1 GRGGPTEEW
10 ATPPPAPTKC
20 GPETGA
26 ISKGVGSTRGEQ
38 LKPTKILHTP
48 KVVVPPGEFVTSTPG
63 VNEPNASPSMP
74 SLIVKTPDIMK
85 EFNPDDDDAFESSEE
100 EESFAGFMRFGP
112 SAEMVLSRLETMLE
126 DPASQDSNNFSL
138 KRTLEKPAI
147 ESSIPVSLKR
157 TLPNTVENDTTII
170 QPEVEVEPDPGK
182 LIIPEEEAPSAP
194 PPRRAGLRNL
204 PDKGE
209 GFYKV

>member
-1 GRGGPTEEW
+1 M
-10 ATPPPAPTKC
+10 
-20 GPETGA
+20 
-26 ISKGVGSTRGEQ
+26 
-38 LKPTKILHTP
+38 H
-48 KVVVPPGEFVTSTPG
+48 EFDP
-63 VNEPNASPSMP
+63 NE
-74 SLIVKTPDIMK
+74 
-85 EFNPDDDDAFESSEE
+85 DDAFDSSEE

-138 KRTLEKPAI
+138 KRTLERPAI

-157 TLPNTVENDTTII
+157 TLPNTVENNTTII
-170 QPEVEVEPDPGK
+170 PPEVEVEPDSGE

>member
-1 GRGGPTEEW
+1 M
-10 ATPPPAPTKC
+10 
-20 GPETGA
+20 
-26 ISKGVGSTRGEQ
+26 
-38 LKPTKILHTP
+38 H
-48 KVVVPPGEFVTSTPG
+48 EFDP
-63 VNEPNASPSMP
+63 NE
-74 SLIVKTPDIMK
+74 
-85 EFNPDDDDAFESSEE
+85 DDAFDSSEE

-112 SAEMVLSRLETMLE
+112 SAEMVLSR
-126 DPASQDSNNFSL
+126 
-138 KRTLEKPAI
+138 TLERPAI

-157 TLPNTVENDTTII
+157 TLPNTVENNTTII
-170 QPEVEVEPDPGK
+170 PPEVEVEPDSGE

>member
-1 GRGGPTEEW
+1 MWKEPSHRFVPFIVGQLVAKRLFYSGSNNLSPILPPSFNISSDEGGSPAAAESGGAEAADFNTPVRAEFQFLGRGGPPEEW

-26 ISKGVGSTRGEQ
+26 ISKG
-38 LKPTKILHTP
+38 
-48 KVVVPPGEFVTSTPG
+48 VVVPPGEFVTSTPG

-112 SAEMVLSRLETMLE
+112 SAEMVL
-126 DPASQDSNNFSL
+126 
-138 KRTLEKPAI
+138 
-147 ESSIPVSLKR
+147 
-157 TLPNTVENDTTII
+157 
-170 QPEVEVEPDPGK
+170 
-182 LIIPEEEAPSAP
+182 
-194 PPRRAGLRNL
+194 
-204 PDKGE
+204 
-209 GFYKV
+209 